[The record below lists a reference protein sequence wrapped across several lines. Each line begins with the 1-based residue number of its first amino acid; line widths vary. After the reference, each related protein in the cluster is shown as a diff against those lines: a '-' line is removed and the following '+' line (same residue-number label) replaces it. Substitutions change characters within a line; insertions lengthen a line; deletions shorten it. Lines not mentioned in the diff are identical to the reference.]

1 MDRVV
6 DAVMFKGE
14 ENGVP
19 FVRFPDGSAS
29 WFYGVPTPGASNQLA
44 ETDVQISEV
53 MYHPAPTLDNPEN
66 NENDEYVELYN
77 PTTHAVTLMNLVQDV
92 GVWRLAGGID
102 YLFPTN
108 TVMPAKGRLVVVP
121 FDPAADPVA
130 LSSFLSAYGLTNG
143 QIRLLGPYS
152 GQLNNKTDSVR
163 LERPV
168 NPDVA
173 DEAVSWHGVDQITY
187 YDAAPWP
194 TGTEG
199 TGRPLARVPGRT
211 SGDTAAS
218 WVAGFAA
225 TPGCGPAKVA
235 VTEPA
240 AETGYQVPASIT
252 VAAAVDMAFVVGTVR
267 QVVFSIDGVDAA
279 SVSVAPYT
287 AVVGLDAHEGERWIT
302 ARLVDDEDA
311 TVSAAVPVV
320 AYTNVPAFTAGMS
333 QTINLTVSDR
343 VGLHA
348 AADVQSGMTNAVQW
362 AWSCPGNS
370 SVVFENPSKADAV
383 AHFTQPGQYSL
394 MATMAYGQFVTN
406 RFVIVT
412 VTGTNT
418 VNRVPYKENFET
430 YELGSSLVGIE
441 GWYGVGAE
449 VALIGTNMFSAVPP
463 GGYPLSGAH
472 ERSISF
478 FGGVTNIFEQAS
490 LLTNV
495 CMDMLVAFTPGGDD
509 PPELPP
515 ETQLAF
521 WINSERQ
528 RVVMW
533 HGLSGSTNRWTEL
546 TDVAIGTNASVR
558 LTVMADYSR
567 NVQGSF
573 GFRIW
578 INRQAVTNP
587 AVWFATASTN
597 SSCLS
602 SLSLLGMGQVDDLV
616 VDTYN
621 SMLYRRI
628 TAAAGA
634 HGRVSPSGEVLV
646 PVGTSTNI
654 VVLPDLYYR
663 VGAVTVDGL
672 AAGPVPNVTFTNVW
686 DEHALSADFLTKLTA
701 SGVPELWLNRM
712 NPAWTN
718 RFDEHALADSD
729 GDGVPNEQ
737 EYVAGTDAVNSQ
749 SVFRLDVGGSNGAS
763 VVSFTTVASDG
774 FYGPGFRYYA
784 LEQADVLAPSNWQGV
799 AGLTHVV
806 GSGQSIIY
814 TNRIEDAPHRF
825 FRGRVWLGP

>member
-1 MDRVV
+1 
-6 DAVMFKGE
+6 
-14 ENGVP
+14 
-19 FVRFPDGSAS
+19 
-29 WFYGVPTPGASNQLA
+29 
-44 ETDVQISEV
+44 
-53 MYHPAPTLDNPEN
+53 
-66 NENDEYVELYN
+66 
-77 PTTHAVTLMNLVQDV
+77 
-92 GVWRLAGGID
+92 
-102 YLFPTN
+102 
-108 TVMPAKGRLVVVP
+108 
-121 FDPAADPVA
+121 
-130 LSSFLSAYGLTNG
+130 
-143 QIRLLGPYS
+143 
-152 GQLNNKTDSVR
+152 
-163 LERPV
+163 
-168 NPDVA
+168 
-173 DEAVSWHGVDQITY
+173 
-187 YDAAPWP
+187 
-194 TGTEG
+194 
-199 TGRPLARVPGRT
+199 
-211 SGDTAAS
+211 
-218 WVAGFAA
+218 
-225 TPGCGPAKVA
+225 
-235 VTEPA
+235 
-240 AETGYQVPASIT
+240 
-252 VAAAVDMAFVVGTVR
+252 
-267 QVVFSIDGVDAA
+267 
-279 SVSVAPYT
+279 
-287 AVVGLDAHEGERWIT
+287 
-302 ARLVDDEDA
+302 
-311 TVSAAVPVV
+311 
-320 AYTNVPAFTAGMS
+320 
-333 QTINLTVSDR
+333 
-343 VGLHA
+343 
-348 AADVQSGMTNAVQW
+348 
-362 AWSCPGNS
+362 
-370 SVVFENPSKADAV
+370 
-383 AHFTQPGQYSL
+383 
-394 MATMAYGQFVTN
+394 
-406 RFVIVT
+406 
-412 VTGTNT
+412 
-418 VNRVPYKENFET
+418 
-430 YELGSSLVGIE
+430 
-441 GWYGVGAE
+441 
-449 VALIGTNMFSAVPP
+449 
-463 GGYPLSGAH
+463 
-472 ERSISF
+472 
-478 FGGVTNIFEQAS
+478 
-490 LLTNV
+490 
-495 CMDMLVAFTPGGDD
+495 
-509 PPELPP
+509 
-515 ETQLAF
+515 
-521 WINSERQ
+521 
-528 RVVMW
+528 
-533 HGLSGSTNRWTEL
+533 
-546 TDVAIGTNASVR
+546 
-558 LTVMADYSR
+558 MADYSR

-672 AAGPVPNVTFTNVW
+672 AAGPVPNVAFTNVW